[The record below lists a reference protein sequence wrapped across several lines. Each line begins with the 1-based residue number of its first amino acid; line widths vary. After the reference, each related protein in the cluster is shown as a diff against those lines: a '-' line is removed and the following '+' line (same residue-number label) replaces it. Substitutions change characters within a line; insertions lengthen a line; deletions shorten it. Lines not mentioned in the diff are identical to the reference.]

1 MKSASALPEHGR
13 HAGDGLRLG
22 CLGLFG
28 VQGLGLSL
36 FGIKPGVKC
45 FHLQLPE
52 AKCARSEVSGP
63 LPL

>member
-36 FGIKPGVKC
+36 FGDKAGGKV
-45 FHLQLPE
+45 LSS
-52 AKCARSEVSGP
+52 ATSRSKVCKI
-63 LPL
+63 